1 VPDTYYAQ
9 GQHYSTV
16 LDVPMTIYGAFVG
29 LDLVIRHVR
38 ANEEFRCR
46 MIEAESVIFHD
57 FIQKGVLPA
66 PSGNEAEDE
75 VVSALYSE
83 PTKEAVDLTAYKDK
97 AARHVELAAAI
108 KALDTEKRQ
117 IASELKMAI
126 GNASVGMM
134 PGYKATWSRFETSR
148 FDKERFEKE
157 HPELLAQ
164 YTSKEQSGR
173 FTVTAL
179 K

>member
-1 VPDTYYAQ
+1 
-9 GQHYSTV
+9 
-16 LDVPMTIYGAFVG
+16 
-29 LDLVIRHVR
+29 
-38 ANEEFRCR
+38 
-46 MIEAESVIFHD
+46 
-57 FIQKGVLPA
+57 
-66 PSGNEAEDE
+66 
-75 VVSALYSE
+75 
-83 PTKEAVDLTAYKDK
+83 
-97 AARHVELAAAI
+97 
-108 KALDTEKRQ
+108 
-117 IASELKMAI
+117 MAI
-126 GNASVGMM
+126 GNANVGMM